1 MYDKPNNEA
10 FISKIARTQ
19 YDSALAITGAIIG
32 TSRET
37 FYAELGL

>member
-1 MYDKPNNEA
+1 MINQIMKH
-10 FISKIARTQ
+10 FISKIARAQ